1 MAFKGKIQIRKAKW
15 GPQCTLSSNLTENQM
30 KRPVVRDFLE
40 HADKRSISTLL
51 TSGSVGPYGIG
62 YVDTKIGKVDSSK
75 KIGSNAYQFDIMGRI
90 QMPTTINAQV
100 GASGTDGSFNL
111 STRENYLYPGMNVV
125 FNGGGFQARVQ
136 GTPTGTD
143 GNFVYSFKSVDGTV
157 FSMATHVNG
166 QGALKTCI
174 GGYSSYGEKSLRGY
188 GRTHFSDAFIV
199 HMTTQRK
206 SIGISGDAA
215 TDVLWYDY
223 LGKDGELLSSGWRYE
238 AEQQNKAN
246 FTMENE
252 YQKWDGK
259 SSMKNDDGTLRTK
272 SRLIDNET
280 GNEIIQ
286 GDGVMEQLYGG
297 NEFYGSGTNG
307 YATADDFADAL
318 AALRKKSN
326 LVEGNVLVFV
336 TGEDGM
342 RNAQNVMPTLSGQ
355 QNVQLVQIVT
365 QNDKIGGA
373 EVNVGFKF
381 MSFNVDGDRIVFV
394 KHPMFDNS
402 DMYTDRGS
410 DGKLIKSGQYV
421 GLTMEVEGR
430 KNVEIL
436 SKGAYGIDR
445 SMLEV
450 YLNGLTGIK
459 MNAAIVTEEDA
470 MVYAMLRQDLI
481 VVYNTTVCC
490 IIHKSR
496 S

>member
-90 QMPTTINAQV
+90 FLPSTINSQV
-100 GASGTDGSFNL
+100 GATLSDGTFRL
-111 STRENYLYPGMNVV
+111 SIRENYLYPGMNVV

-136 GTPTGTD
+136 GSPTGAD
-143 GNFVYSFKSVDGTV
+143 GNWVYTFKSIDGTAFV
-157 FSMATHVNG
+157 WGTHVAL
-166 QGALKTCI
+166 QGALKTCM

-215 TDVLWYDY
+215 SDVLWYEY
-223 LGKDGELLSSGWRYE
+223 KGETGTMKGWRYE
-238 AEQQNKAN
+238 AEQQNKAQ

-252 YQKWDGK
+252 FQKWDGK
-259 SSMKNDDGTLRTK
+259 SSMKNDDGTLRTR
-272 SRLIDNET
+272 SRLIDDET
-280 GNEIIQ
+280 GNDIVT
-286 GDGVMEQLYGG
+286 GDGIMEQLYGG
-297 NEFYGSGTNG
+297 NETYGSGTNG
-307 YATADDFADAL
+307 FATADDFADML
-318 AALRKKSN
+318 ASLRKKSN
-326 LVEGNVLVFV
+326 MIDGNVLVMV

-342 RNAQNVMPTLSGQ
+342 RNAQREMPTLAGS
-355 QNVQLVQIVT
+355 QNVQLVQLVT
-365 QNDKIGGA
+365 QTANVGGA
-373 EVNVGFKF
+373 EVNVGFKY
-381 MSFNVDGDRIVFV
+381 MKFNVDGDQIIFV
-394 KHPMFDNS
+394 KHSMFDNS
-402 DMYTDRGS
+402 DLYTDRGS
-410 DGKLIKSGQYV
+410 DNKLIKSGQYV
-421 GLTMEVEGR
+421 ALTMEVDGR

-445 SMLEV
+445 SMLEI
-450 YLNGLTGIK
+450 YLNGLTGIQTGG
-459 MNAAIVTEEDA
+459 NIVSEEDA
-470 MVYAMLRQDLI
+470 LVFAMLRQDLI
-481 VVYNTTVCC
+481 VVYNTTVCG

>member
-15 GPQCTLSSNLTENQM
+15 GPQCTLSSNLTENQL

-90 QMPTTINAQV
+90 FLPTTINAQV
-100 GASGTDGSFNL
+100 GSTLADGTFRL
-111 STRENYLYPGMNVV
+111 SVRENYLYPGMNVV

-136 GTPTGTD
+136 GSPTGSD
-143 GNFVYSFKSVDGTV
+143 GNWVYTFKSVDGTLFV
-157 FSMATHVNG
+157 AATHING

-215 TDVLWYDY
+215 SDVLWYEY
-223 LGKDGELLSSGWRYE
+223 IGETGTMKGWRYE
-238 AEQQNKAN
+238 AEQQNKAQ

-252 YQKWDGK
+252 FQKWDGK
-259 SSMKNDDGTLRTK
+259 SSMKNDDGTLRAK
-272 SRLIDNET
+272 SRLIDDET
-280 GNEIIQ
+280 GNEIIT

-297 NEFYGSGTNG
+297 NESYGSGTNG
-307 YATADDFADAL
+307 FATADDFADML
-318 AALRKKSN
+318 ASLRKKSN
-326 LVEGNVLVFV
+326 MIEGNVLVMV

-342 RNAQNVMPTLSGQ
+342 RNAQREMPTLAGS
-355 QNVQLVQIVT
+355 QNVQLVQLVSQT
-365 QNDKIGGA
+365 AEVGGA
-373 EVNVGFKF
+373 EVNVGFKY
-381 MSFNVDGDRIVFV
+381 MKFNVDGDQIIFV

-402 DMYTDRGS
+402 DLYTDRGS
-410 DGKLIKSGQYV
+410 DNKLIKSGQYV
-421 GLTMEVEGR
+421 GLTMEIDGR
-430 KNVEIL
+430 RNVEIL

-445 SMLEV
+445 SMLEI
-450 YLNGLTGIK
+450 YLNGLTGIQTGG
-459 MNAAIVTEEDA
+459 NIVSEEDA
-470 MVYAMLRQDLI
+470 LVFAMLRQDLI
-481 VVYNTTVCC
+481 VVYNTTVAG